1 MKSKFLTLVLALAI
15 FLGAGMMFGACNTNN
30 NDGKHKITFMSDDTE
45 NAAVICTVYTNGKEE
60 IALPNVNARLG
71 YNFNGFSYNIKEV
84 SVDAVTKTPILDGDG
99 NPITYPQPIAFTKD
113 TFKDVELKEDIV
125 VYAMYSTVGYNIRYI
140 VDGVEVAQDDPTL
153 TPIFYT
159 ISDEALDLPTRTKA
173 GYNFD
178 GWYLTS
184 DYTQKLASV
193 PAGSTGDLVLYGRF
207 VLE

>member
-1 MKSKFLTLVLALAI
+1 MKSRFLTLVLALAV

-45 NAAVICTVYTNGKEE
+45 NAVVVATVYTNGKEE

-84 SVDAVTKTPILDGDG
+84 AVDEDNNPILDGDG
-99 NPITYPQPIAFTKD
+99 NPITYDQPTVFTKD

-125 VYAMYSTVGYNIRYI
+125 VYAMYSTIGYNIRYI

-153 TPIFYT
+153 APIFYT

-173 GYNFD
+173 GHNFY

-207 VLE
+207 ELE

>member
-71 YNFNGFSYNIKEV
+71 YNFCGFCYDVKMV
-84 SVDAVTKTPILDGDG
+84 SFDAGGNPILDGDG
-99 NPITYPQPIAFTKD
+99 NPRTYPQPTVFTKD

-125 VYAMYSTVGYNIRYI
+125 VYADYSTISYNIRYI
-140 VDGVEVAQDDPTL
+140 VDGVEVAQDDPIL

-184 DYTQKLASV
+184 NYTQKLASV

>member
-71 YNFNGFSYNIKEV
+71 YNFYGFCYDVKMV
-84 SVDAVTKTPILDGDG
+84 SFDAGG
-99 NPITYPQPIAFTKD
+99 NPIMTYPQPTVFTKD

-125 VYAMYSTVGYNIRYI
+125 VYADYSTISYNIRYI
-140 VDGVEVAQDDPTL
+140 VDGVEVAQDDPIL

-184 DYTQKLASV
+184 NYTQKLASV